1 MVKIINTRPADR
13 NQELSRLLAQA
24 GFEPVEIPCVEIRAD
39 EEGAVKAASLAPNGF
54 TGIFLSSPNGLKH
67 FQEALLAS
75 QFEKWAEKPFY
86 LVGGAARSLVEAAG
100 GRVAFFPEEASLE
113 GFLKEY
119 RPFTEAG
126 RLPMA
131 QRWIHPC
138 SRSTRLDPSEFKK
151 KGIDIV
157 NLAIYRPAA
166 PGDLGDRL
174 RNFGMGAAAVLFC
187 SGSAVENF
195 FQAAPD
201 LAAGLGKPDGPLA
214 VSIGPSTTRVLRDR
228 GVAETREA
236 LHADDASLVDVLK
249 AASGGAKT
257 AVLKKTI
264 PEPKP

>member
-1 MVKIINTRPADR
+1 MIRIINTRPADR
-13 NQELSRLLAQA
+13 NQDLSRLLVQA
-24 GFEPVEIPCVEIRAD
+24 GFEPVEIPCVEIRGDA
-39 EEGAVKAASLAPNGF
+39 EGAARAAATAPNGF
-54 TGIFLSSPNGLKH
+54 TGIFLSSPSGLRH
-67 FQEALLAS
+67 FQEALLVS

-86 LVGGAARSLVEAAG
+86 LVGSAARSLVEAAG
-100 GRVAFFPEEASLE
+100 GKVAFFPEEASLE

-119 RPFTEAG
+119 RPLTEAG

-131 QRWIHPC
+131 QRWLHPC
-138 SRSTRLDPSEFKK
+138 SGSTRVVPAEFKK

-157 NLAIYRPAA
+157 NLPVYRPAA
-166 PGDLGDRL
+166 PADLGERL
-174 RNFGMGAAAVLFC
+174 QKSGKGAAAVLFC

-201 LAAGLGKPDGPLA
+201 LAAGLGKPNGPMA
-214 VSIGPSTTRVLRDR
+214 VSIGPSTTRVLRDL
-228 GVAETREA
+228 GVAESREA

-257 AVLKKTI
+257 AVLKKNI